1 MMMRR
6 RLLPTPQ
13 ATIDLHG
20 KTKSEALKRL
30 TSFMDQV
37 SSAKPKS
44 TNVWVLVITGSGAHS
59 NNGPILRTSVE
70 SLFQKR
76 KMKYMVNPGKGS
88 FSVDVNSGF
97 QFFEPEQ
104 PKDTKVVIS
113 ETRIQGISSLSKHR
127 DRVRTPPRLDQETNP
142 LPSEVAATDAFLEE
156 SWREGQKAMARQQ
169 REGFLLEKAMSM
181 SVLEQTKEE
190 EEEEGEVNML
200 RRAMSLSMIEN
211 LPEPRDDE
219 NEIQKVLELSKQE
232 FELEQEDDPIQL
244 ALELSRKVSC
254 KEDEDLL
261 QILEQSKV
269 QF

>member
-1 MMMRR
+1 MTMSRSS
-6 RLLPTPQ
+6 LPKPE

-20 KTKSEALKRL
+20 KTKSESLKRL

-37 SSAKPKS
+37 SSSKPKS

-59 NNGPILRTSVE
+59 NTGPILRTSVE

-76 KMKYMVNPGKGS
+76 KMKYMINPGKGS

-97 QFFEPEQ
+97 QLFEPEQ
-104 PKDTKVVIS
+104 PIDTKVVIS
-113 ETRIQGISSLSKHR
+113 ETSRQEISSLAKHR
-127 DRVRTPPRLDQETNP
+127 DRVRSFPRSGQENP

-156 SWREGQKAMARQQ
+156 SWREGQKAMAEQQ
-169 REGFLLEKAMSM
+169 RDGHLLQKAMSM
-181 SVLEQTKEE
+181 SVLEQTEQM
-190 EEEEGEVNML
+190 EEEEGEAKML
-200 RRAMSLSMIEN
+200 RRALSMSMIEN

-219 NEIQKVLELSKQE
+219 NEIQKALELSKQE